1 MSGTAIPAYNDDDRN
16 HWFIWHVLAHEM
28 TQEDF
33 EAIQLA
39 LIERE
44 DDHKAI
50 DKTQVVFHE
59 FDKGTMMQPRPVPEF
74 YKEQA
79 HRYVDWST
87 AMDIWMIL
95 SKYADLYSKK

>member
-1 MSGTAIPAYNDDDRN
+1 MSKVKPDYNHDDKN

-28 TQEDF
+28 TKEDF
-33 EAIQLA
+33 EAIQLI

-44 DDHKAI
+44 DDHEAI
-50 DKTQVVFHE
+50 DKTQVIFHE
-59 FDKGTMMQPRPVPEF
+59 FDKEAKMMQPRPVPEF

-79 HRYVDWST
+79 HRYVDWSC
-87 AMDIWMIL
+87 AMDIWLIL

>member
-1 MSGTAIPAYNDDDRN
+1 MSKVLPEYNTDDRN
-16 HWFIWHVLAHEM
+16 HQFIWNVLAYKM
-28 TQEDF
+28 TKEDF
-33 EAIQLA
+33 EAIQLV

-50 DKTQVVFHE
+50 DETQVVFHE
-59 FDKGTMMQPRPVPEF
+59 FDKEAKMMQPRPVPEWQ
-74 YKEQA
+74 KEQA